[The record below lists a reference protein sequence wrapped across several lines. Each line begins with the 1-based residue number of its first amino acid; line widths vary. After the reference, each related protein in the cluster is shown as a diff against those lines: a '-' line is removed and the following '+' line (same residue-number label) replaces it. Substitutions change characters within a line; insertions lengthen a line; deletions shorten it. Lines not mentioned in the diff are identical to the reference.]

1 MASAAGLQSLI
12 TLAGQA
18 VGKLN
23 ALPFVG
29 LVIGSMMNS
38 ALTFWV
44 MVFYRPSNAVDPSR
58 LGAYFSAC

>member
-1 MASAAGLQSLI
+1 MI